1 MMSISG
7 IAPDPTAYQ
16 NYAASPFQQVRKDFA
31 SLKTSLTSGDLTGAQ
46 KAFTAL
52 TQDLQTIQSG
62 QQAGAGSL
70 LENDLAA
77 IGNALQSNDL
87 AGAQKALATL
97 TQDMQKVRQ
106 SQGGRQGPK
115 ALHHRHGNS
124 AQSATSNPF
133 SDLAAIAKALQAGDL
148 ARAQNAFAALTQDLG
163 NTSSQNAA
171 ATPGT
176 DLAAIGNALQA
187 GDLAGAQNAFAMLM
201 QDLQRSIATLGN
213 GTNTQ
218 TVGAN
223 IDVAT

>member
-7 IAPDPTAYQ
+7 ISSDPTAYQ
-16 NYAASPFQQVRKDFA
+16 NYASSPFQQVRKDFA
-31 SLKTSLTSGDLTGAQ
+31 SLKTSLASGDLTGAQ
-46 KAFTAL
+46 KAFAAL

-62 QQAGAGSL
+62 QQAGASSL

-106 SQGGRQGPK
+106 AQGGRQGLK
-115 ALHHRHGNS
+115 AHHRHEGS
-124 AQSATSNPF
+124 AQSAPSNPF
-133 SDLAAIAKALQAGDL
+133 TDLAAIAKALQAGDL
-148 ARAQNAFAALTQDLG
+148 SRAQNAFATLTQDLG
-163 NTSSQNAA
+163 NTSSQNAP
-171 ATPGT
+171 ATPGA

-187 GDLAGAQNAFAMLM
+187 GDLAGAQNAFATLM

-213 GTNTQ
+213 GTNAQ
-218 TVGAN
+218 TIGAN